1 MSSETTRRAYA
12 LLTGE
17 SEDRVCRDIPESA
30 CDEQPGNFLKHVW
43 SLTLTKLGDG
53 VFDPKLVLAWLMG
66 AIGAPVYLTGA
77 LAPLR
82 EAGALVPQL
91 FTAARIRSLPRRKWV
106 WAAGSAVQGLCCFAV
121 ALAAALTEGA
131 VAGWIITGVVIVFA
145 VARSVCSVSYKDI
158 LGKTVSKSTRGTAT
172 GTAGSIAAAGVL
184 GFGVLLGMETIPLSV
199 ATIAIALSVA
209 GGFWLT
215 AAGIF
220 ITLRETEGSTD
231 GGGNGFAVAL
241 KQFSLLREDSQLVRF
256 IAVRG
261 LLVSTALAPPYL
273 LALSGAG
280 EERSLGNLGM
290 FVIASSLAA
299 VFGGYIWGRL
309 SDRSSRKVL
318 IFAAL
323 LAVAVF
329 ASTVVIDRLGFG
341 GAAWGLPALLFVL
354 TLSYQG
360 VRLARSIHLTDMAT
374 QDNRAAYTALSN
386 TIVGLILL
394 GTGGLGVIASVFG
407 VITVIVVFAV
417 MSLIAAWLAVDLEEV
432 QA

>member
-1 MSSETTRRAYA
+1 MSSGATERAYA

-30 CDEQPGNFLKHVW
+30 CDEQPGNFLRHVW

-91 FTAARIRSLPRRKWV
+91 FTAARIRSMPRRKWA
-106 WAAGSAVQGLCCFAV
+106 WAAGSAVQGLCCFGV
-121 ALAAALTEGA
+121 ALAALLAEGA
-131 VAGWIITGVVIVFA
+131 VAGWIITGLVVVFA
-145 VARSVCSVSYKDI
+145 VARSVCSVSYKDV

-184 GFGVLLGMETIPLSV
+184 CFGALLGLKIVPLTV
-199 ATIAIALSVA
+199 ATIAIALAIA
-209 GGFWLT
+209 GGFWLV
-215 AAGIF
+215 AAGLF
-220 ITLRETEGSTD
+220 TTLHEAEGSTD
-231 GGGNGFAVAL
+231 GGGNGFAVAI
-241 KQFSLLREDSQLVRF
+241 KQFRLLREDSQLVRF
-256 IAVRG
+256 IVVRG

-280 EERSLGNLGM
+280 EDRSLGNLGI
-290 FVIASSLAA
+290 FVVASSLAA
-299 VFGGYIWGRL
+299 VFGGYVWGRL

-329 ASTVVIDRLGFG
+329 VATIVVHRLGHSG
-341 GAAWGLPALLFVL
+341 SAVALPALLFVL
-354 TLSYQG
+354 TLAYQG
-360 VRLARSIHLTDMAT
+360 VRLARSTHLTDMAS

-394 GTGGLGVIASVFG
+394 ATGALGVVAAAFGIPAVIA
-407 VITVIVVFAV
+407 VFAV
-417 MSLIAAWLAVDLEEV
+417 MSLIAAWLAVGLEEV